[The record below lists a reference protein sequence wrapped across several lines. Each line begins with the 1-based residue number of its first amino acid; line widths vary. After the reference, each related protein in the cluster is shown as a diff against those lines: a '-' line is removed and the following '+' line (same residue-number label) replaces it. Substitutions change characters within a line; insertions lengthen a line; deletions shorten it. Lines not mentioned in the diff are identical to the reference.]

1 MTAPDPGDK
10 KTILVVEDSKMFSRI
25 LTNSIESEP
34 AFRVVV
40 AETQAQMI
48 GLLESGRYEFFASLL
63 DLNLP
68 DAPDGE
74 VIDQALAY
82 AIPSIVF
89 TGKFDDDLRDR
100 LLSKGIVDYVVKEGP
115 ANVDYVVTLLKQLL
129 RNTQLKVL
137 VVDDSK
143 TARLHLARLLN
154 IYRFNVLEAENGEQA
169 LNVLDD
175 NKDICL
181 MITDFN
187 MPKMDGFDLTK
198 RVRNLYSKQDMAII
212 GMSTYGNNL
221 LSAKFLKIGGS
232 DFINKPFLEE
242 EFFCR
247 VNQNLDLLE
256 YIKNLK
262 FIASRDFL
270 TGLYNRQHF
279 FDVGEKL
286 FSRAYRMQK
295 ATVVALTDIDYFKKI
310 NDTYGHDIGDLVL
323 KKVGAMLKASFRATD
338 LVARYGGEEFCF
350 LLPNIEPGQAQGI
363 FEAIRRKI
371 ESELLVLPG
380 GEILQITT
388 SIGVCSSL
396 EPSLEEAL
404 SKADKMLYQ
413 AKRNGRN
420 QVMLI

>member
-1 MTAPDPGDK
+1 MTALDPGDK

-25 LTNSIESEP
+25 LTNSIEAEP

-40 AETQAQMI
+40 AETRAQMV

-74 VIDQALAY
+74 VIDYALAHH
-82 AIPSIVF
+82 IPSIVF

-100 LLSKGIVDYVVKEGP
+100 LLSKGIVDYVMKEGP

-143 TARLHLARLLN
+143 TARLHLSRLLN

-187 MPKMDGFDLTK
+187 MPRMDGFELTK

-270 TGLYNRQHF
+270 TGLYNRQYF

-286 FSRAYRMQK
+286 FSRAYRIQK

-323 KKVGAMLKASFRATD
+323 KKMGAMLKASFRAND

-350 LLPNIEPGQAQGI
+350 LLPNVDPAQAEGI

-371 ESELLVLPG
+371 EAELLVLPG
-380 GEILQITT
+380 GDILRITT

-404 SKADKMLYQ
+404 SKADKMLYE

-420 QVMLI
+420 QVMLS